1 VTVNALVSRER
12 ARTTLALAAQGVGI
26 ALALVALVL
35 AGGALVLGEA
45 RWIALPVV
53 PLLAWLL
60 VLLLIAVAS
69 WWTGRALQS
78 GASREYVAAAIER
91 ERHLRAGALR
101 GALEVSESGALGR
114 RAAESLARTLGA
126 TRGALAP
133 RAQRRQLLRGA
144 VAGAAAVLGVLAL
157 GAAASASPDGWR
169 AMRNPLGAYT
179 GALLEP
185 ISIVDAPT
193 AILRGERIRL
203 SILAPHR
210 RSITLASRAT
220 GRSWRVD
227 ALPVVGQMATV
238 QLGPVDADLLLVA
251 GDGRIE
257 SDTVLIRVTDRPFV
271 GDVAVR
277 AQYPAYLGR
286 ASEVLPTGEVARIPR
301 GTVLSIRGRAS
312 VALRA
317 VALVRDADTVSLTP
331 NDHAFS
337 GRLTSPAT
345 GRWTWVASGVQGS
358 IADVPAPLELEV
370 VADSAP
376 VAEILAPQRD
386 TVVLA
391 EGRLSLRVAASDD
404 HGVAAVVMRSWR
416 VPDGGRAQPSVT
428 QSVAE
433 PAESHWL
440 GELPVDLATRGLEP
454 GDALHVVFEATD
466 SSPWRQTG
474 TSRELVLRV
483 PSLRERREMARAL
496 ADSVVARAN
505 DAARDQKELERRTG
519 EAARSRSDRT
529 ASSATAPRPDEEA
542 TPEMSFE
549 NAERNR
555 ALAREQQELQDRV
568 AALQRDAESLEEQLR
583 AANALDSSLARQLQ
597 EVQRQLAEALTPE
610 MQAQLEKLQQ
620 ATKDLAS
627 EQARKT
633 LSELQAQ
640 QQRLREQLERM
651 AEMMKRAALEGAM
664 ETLHDDAEELAQRER
679 ALADSIAGGEQQ
691 TAEQSE
697 AMSKDAEQL
706 KERIEQIA
714 DRLKKE
720 QAEAGPS
727 KLEEA
732 AKNAER
738 SAEAME
744 RAAQGAERQEA
755 AAQQQSGQRQ
765 SGRQQQSGEQP
776 SGQQQNRQ
784 AGQQERADAAREGA
798 DRMEEAAQQLADARQ
813 QQVEEWKDALTGEI
827 DRSIQELTQLSR
839 EQGALAEQARSGT
852 APEQLRPQQSA
863 VRQGTEQVA
872 ERLQEQ
878 AGKSAHVSPQ
888 SQGAMGEARQKVQ
901 AAADQVA
908 QGGRG
913 NGAAESMEQAARA
926 LNQAAAALVRD
937 RERASSSQSASGM
950 QEMLQRMQELAQQ
963 QGQLNA
969 QASTILPMPGA
980 QASEQARMLGARQRQ
995 LARQLEEAGEA
1006 DESGRADQL
1015 AREMRQ
1021 IAEVLQQGR
1030 LDAEVVDRQ
1039 QRLFRRL
1046 LDAGLSLQKEEREE
1060 QGERES
1066 KAAAGGERFTPG
1078 ADARGRDAIR
1088 FREPDWNELRGLTAE
1103 ERRAVLEYF
1112 KRLNAERP

>member
-1 VTVNALVSRER
+1 
-12 ARTTLALAAQGVGI
+12 
-26 ALALVALVL
+26 
-35 AGGALVLGEA
+35 
-45 RWIALPVV
+45 
-53 PLLAWLL
+53 
-60 VLLLIAVAS
+60 
-69 WWTGRALQS
+69 
-78 GASREYVAAAIER
+78 
-91 ERHLRAGALR
+91 
-101 GALEVSESGALGR
+101 
-114 RAAESLARTLGA
+114 
-126 TRGALAP
+126 
-133 RAQRRQLLRGA
+133 
-144 VAGAAAVLGVLAL
+144 
-157 GAAASASPDGWR
+157 
-169 AMRNPLGAYT
+169 
-179 GALLEP
+179 
-185 ISIVDAPT
+185 
-193 AILRGERIRL
+193 
-203 SILAPHR
+203 
-210 RSITLASRAT
+210 
-220 GRSWRVD
+220 
-227 ALPVVGQMATV
+227 
-238 QLGPVDADLLLVA
+238 
-251 GDGRIE
+251 
-257 SDTVLIRVTDRPFV
+257 
-271 GDVAVR
+271 
-277 AQYPAYLGR
+277 
-286 ASEVLPTGEVARIPR
+286 
-301 GTVLSIRGRAS
+301 
-312 VALRA
+312 
-317 VALVRDADTVSLTP
+317 
-331 NDHAFS
+331 
-337 GRLTSPAT
+337 
-345 GRWTWVASGVQGS
+345 
-358 IADVPAPLELEV
+358 
-370 VADSAP
+370 
-376 VAEILAPQRD
+376 
-386 TVVLA
+386 
-391 EGRLSLRVAASDD
+391 
-404 HGVAAVVMRSWR
+404 
-416 VPDGGRAQPSVT
+416 
-428 QSVAE
+428 
-433 PAESHWL
+433 
-440 GELPVDLATRGLEP
+440 
-454 GDALHVVFEATD
+454 
-466 SSPWRQTG
+466 
-474 TSRELVLRV
+474 
-483 PSLRERREMARAL
+483 
-496 ADSVVARAN
+496 
-505 DAARDQKELERRTG
+505 
-519 EAARSRSDRT
+519 
-529 ASSATAPRPDEEA
+529 
-542 TPEMSFE
+542 
-549 NAERNR
+549 
-555 ALAREQQELQDRV
+555 
-568 AALQRDAESLEEQLR
+568 
-583 AANALDSSLARQLQ
+583 
-597 EVQRQLAEALTPE
+597 
-610 MQAQLEKLQQ
+610 
-620 ATKDLAS
+620 
-627 EQARKT
+627 
-633 LSELQAQ
+633 
-640 QQRLREQLERM
+640 
-651 AEMMKRAALEGAM
+651 
-664 ETLHDDAEELAQRER
+664 
-679 ALADSIAGGEQQ
+679 
-691 TAEQSE
+691 
-697 AMSKDAEQL
+697 MSKDAEQL

-813 QQVEEWKDALTGEI
+813 QQVEEWKDELTGEI

-852 APEQLRPQQSA
+852 APEHLRPQQSA

>member
-12 ARTTLALAAQGVGI
+12 ARTTLAVAAQGVGI
-26 ALALVALVL
+26 ALALAALVL

-45 RWIALPVV
+45 RWIGLPVV

-60 VLLLIAVAS
+60 VLILVAGAS
-69 WWTGRALQS
+69 WWTGRALRR
-78 GASREYVAAAIER
+78 GATREHVAAAIER
-91 ERHLRAGALR
+91 ERDLRTGALR

-114 RAAESLARTLGA
+114 RAAEALVRTLGA
-126 TRGALAP
+126 TQGALAP
-133 RAQRRQLLRGA
+133 RAQRRHLVRGA
-144 VAGAAAVLGVLAL
+144 VAGAAAALGVLAL

-169 AMRNPLGAYT
+169 AMRHPLGAYT

-193 AILRGERIRL
+193 AVLRGERIRL

-251 GDGRIE
+251 GDGRVE

-312 VALRA
+312 VALRT
-317 VALVRDADTVSLTP
+317 VSLVRGADTVSLTP

-337 GRLTSPAT
+337 GRLTSPST
-345 GRWTWVASGVQGS
+345 GRWTWVAAGAQGP
-358 IADVPAPLELEV
+358 IADVPAPMELEV
-370 VADSAP
+370 VSDSAP
-376 VAEILAPQRD
+376 VAEILAPQSD

-391 EGRLSLRVAASDD
+391 EERLSLRVAASDD

-416 VPDGGRAQPSVT
+416 VPDGGRAQPSIT
-428 QSVAE
+428 QAVAE
-433 PAESHWL
+433 PGESHWL
-440 GELPVDLATRGLEP
+440 GEFPIDLATRGLEP
-454 GDALHVVFEATD
+454 GDALHVVVEATD
-466 SSPWRQTG
+466 ASPWRQTG

-483 PSLRERREMARAL
+483 PSLRERREIARAL

-529 ASSATAPRPDEEA
+529 ESSATPARPDEEA
-542 TPEMSFE
+542 PQEMSFE

-568 AALQRDAESLEEQLR
+568 RALQRDAESLEEQLR
-583 AANALDSSLARQLQ
+583 AANALDSSLARQLE

-620 ATKDLAS
+620 ATKDLSS
-627 EQARKT
+627 EQARKS
-633 LSELQAQ
+633 LSELQAE

-691 TAEQSE
+691 TAEQSK
-697 AMSKDAEQL
+697 AMSRDAEQL
-706 KERIEQIA
+706 KERIEEIA

-720 QAEAGPS
+720 KAEAGPS
-727 KLEEA
+727 KLEDA
-732 AKNAER
+732 AKNAEQ

-755 AAQQQSGQRQ
+755 ASQQQSGQ
-765 SGRQQQSGEQP
+765 QQSGKQQSGQQQ

-813 QQVEEWKDALTGEI
+813 QQVEEWKDELTGEL

-872 ERLQEQ
+872 ERMQEQ

-913 NGAAESMEQAARA
+913 NGTAESMEQAARA

-963 QGQLNA
+963 QGQINA
-969 QASTILPMPGA
+969 QASTIMPMPGA

-1021 IAEVLQQGR
+1021 IADVLQQGR

-1066 KAAAGGERFTPG
+1066 KAAAGGEQFTPG
-1078 ADARGRDAIR
+1078 ADARGRDATR

>member
-1 VTVNALVSRER
+1 MTVNALVSRER
-12 ARTTLALAAQGVGI
+12 ARTTLALAAQGAGI

-45 RWIALPVV
+45 RWIGLPVV

-60 VLLLIAVAS
+60 VLVLIAGAS
-69 WWTGRALQS
+69 WWTGRALQR
-78 GASREYVAAAIER
+78 GASREHVAAAIER
-91 ERHLRAGALR
+91 ERDLRAGALR

-133 RAQRRQLLRGA
+133 RAQRRHLVRGA

-169 AMRNPLGAYT
+169 AMRHPLGAYT

-193 AILRGERIRL
+193 AVLRGERIRL

-227 ALPVVGQMATV
+227 ALPVVGRLATV
-238 QLGPVDADLLLVA
+238 QIGPVDADLLLVA
-251 GDGRIE
+251 GDGRVE

-312 VALRA
+312 VALRT
-317 VALVRDADTVSLTP
+317 VSLVRDADTVSLTP

-345 GRWTWVASGVQGS
+345 GRWTWVATGVQGP
-358 IADVPAPLELEV
+358 IADVPAPMELEV
-370 VADSAP
+370 VSDSAP
-376 VAEILAPQRD
+376 VAEILAPQQD

-391 EGRLSLRVAASDD
+391 DGRLSLRVAASDD

-416 VPDGGRAQPSVT
+416 VPDGGKAQPSVT
-428 QSVAE
+428 QAVAE
-433 PAESHWL
+433 PGESQWL
-440 GELPVDLATRGLEP
+440 GEFPVDLATRGLEP
-454 GDALHVVFEATD
+454 GDALHVVVEATD
-466 SSPWRQTG
+466 ASPWRQTG

-529 ASSATAPRPDEEA
+529 ESSATPARPDEEA
-542 TPEMSFE
+542 PQEMSFE

-568 AALQRDAESLEEQLR
+568 RALQRDAESLEEQLR
-583 AANALDSSLARQLQ
+583 AANALDSSLARQLE

-620 ATKDLAS
+620 ATRDLAS
-627 EQARKT
+627 EQARKS
-633 LSELQAQ
+633 LSELQTE

-691 TAEQSE
+691 TAEQSK

-706 KERIEQIA
+706 KERIEEIA

-727 KLEEA
+727 KLEDA
-732 AKNAER
+732 AKNAEQ

-755 AAQQQSGQRQ
+755 ASQQQSGQ
-765 SGRQQQSGEQP
+765 QQ

-798 DRMEEAAQQLADARQ
+798 DRMEQAAQQLADARQ
-813 QQVEEWKDALTGEI
+813 QQVEEWKDELTGEL

-872 ERLQEQ
+872 ERMQEQ

-913 NGAAESMEQAARA
+913 NGTAELMEQAARA

-963 QGQLNA
+963 QGQINA
-969 QASTILPMPGA
+969 QASTIMPMPGA

-1066 KAAAGGERFTPG
+1066 KAAAGGEQFTPG
-1078 ADARGRDAIR
+1078 VDARGRDATR

>member
-1 VTVNALVSRER
+1 M
-12 ARTTLALAAQGVGI
+12 GI

-35 AGGALVLGEA
+35 AGGALALGEA
-45 RWIALPVV
+45 RWIGLPLV

-60 VLLLIAVAS
+60 VLALIAGAS
-69 WWTGRALQS
+69 WWTGRALRR
-78 GASREYVAAAIER
+78 GASREQVAAAIER
-91 ERHLRAGALR
+91 ERELRTGALR

-133 RAQRRQLLRGA
+133 RAQRHLWVRGA
-144 VAGAAAVLGVLAL
+144 VAGASAVLGVLAL
-157 GAAASASPDGWR
+157 GAAASAAPDGWR
-169 AMRNPLGAYT
+169 AIRHPLGAYT

-185 ISIVDAPT
+185 ITIVDPPT
-193 AILRGERIRL
+193 AVLRGERVRL

-220 GRSWRVD
+220 GRSWRVEE
-227 ALPVVGQMATV
+227 APVAGQMATV
-238 QLGPVDADLLLVA
+238 QLGPVEADLILVA
-251 GDGRIE
+251 GDGRVN
-257 SDTVLIRVTDRPFV
+257 SDTVRIRVTDRPFV

-277 AQYPAYLGR
+277 AQYPSYLGR

-312 VALRA
+312 VALLTI
-317 VALVRDADTVSLTP
+317 ALVRDADTVSLSP
-331 NDHAFS
+331 SDHSFS
-337 GRLTSPAT
+337 GRLTSPAS
-345 GRWTWVASGVQGS
+345 GRWTWVAAGVQGP

-386 TVVLA
+386 TVVIA
-391 EGRLSLRVAASDD
+391 EDRLSLRVAASDD
-404 HGVAAVVMRSWR
+404 HGVATVVMRSWR

-433 PAESHWL
+433 PGESQWL
-440 GELPVDLATRGLEP
+440 GELEVDLATRGLEP
-454 GDALHVVFEATD
+454 GDALHIVVEATD
-466 SSPWRQTG
+466 ASPWRQRG

-496 ADSVVARAN
+496 ADSVVAQAN

-529 ASSATAPRPDEEA
+529 TASATEARPDDA
-542 TPEMSFE
+542 APQEMSFD

-555 ALAREQQELQDRV
+555 ALAREQQELHDRV
-568 AALQRDAESLEEQLR
+568 RALQRDAESLEQQLR

-597 EVQRQLAEALTPE
+597 DVQRQLAEALTPE

-627 EQARKT
+627 EQARKS
-633 LSELQAQ
+633 LSELQAE

-651 AEMMKRAALEGAM
+651 AEMLKRAALEGAM

-679 ALADSIAGGEQQ
+679 ALADSMARGEQQ
-691 TAEQSE
+691 TAQQSRDM
-697 AMSKDAEQL
+697 ARDAEQL
-706 KERIEQIA
+706 QERIEEIA
-714 DRLKKE
+714 ERLKKE

-732 AKNAER
+732 AKNAEQ

-744 RAAQGAERQEA
+744 RAAQGAEQQSG
-755 AAQQQSGQRQ
+755 QQQSGQ
-765 SGRQQQSGEQP
+765 QQSGQQQT
-776 SGQQQNRQ
+776 GQQQNRQ
-784 AGQQERADAAREGA
+784 AGMEQQQRADAAREGA
-798 DRMEEAAQQLADARQ
+798 DRMEQAAQQLADARQ
-813 QQVEEWKDALTGEI
+813 QQVEEWKDELTGEL

-839 EQGALAEQARSGT
+839 EQAALAEQARSGA

-888 SQGAMGEARQKVQ
+888 SQGAMGEARQRVQ
-901 AAADQVA
+901 EAADQVA
-908 QGGRG
+908 QGGRRS
-913 NGAAESMEQAARA
+913 GAGESMEQAARA

-995 LARQLEEAGEA
+995 LAKQLEEAGEA

-1021 IAEVLQQGR
+1021 IADVLQQGR

-1066 KAAAGGERFTPG
+1066 KAAVVGDQFTPG
-1078 ADARGRDAIR
+1078 ADARGREATR

-1103 ERRAVLEYF
+1103 ERRAVLDYF